1 MPDFDPFAQYSKAN
15 NIVPLSLTKLIR
27 VSIIN

>member
-1 MPDFDPFAQYSKAN
+1 MSDFDPFAQYSKAN

-27 VSIIN
+27 VNY